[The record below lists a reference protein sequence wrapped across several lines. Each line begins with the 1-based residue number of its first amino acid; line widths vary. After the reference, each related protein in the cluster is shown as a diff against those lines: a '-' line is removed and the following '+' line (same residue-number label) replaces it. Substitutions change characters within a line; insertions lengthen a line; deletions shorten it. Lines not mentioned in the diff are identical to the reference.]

1 MDVAVFPILLEWVET
16 AFRVAHVTTAIA
28 WVGSSFYFIALD
40 LGLRRDGPLPEKVN
54 GEEWQVHGG
63 GFYHVQKYNV
73 APPNLP
79 EHLTWFKWES
89 YSTWLT
95 GFAMLVLVYY
105 LGADL
110 YLVDP
115 NVLDIPIWGGILISL
130 GSIALGWVFYDLLC
144 KSRFGEDNTRLM
156 IFLFLVLV
164 ALAWGYTQ
172 VFSGRAAMLHLGAAT
187 ATIMSANVFMVII
200 PNQKIVTADLRAGR
214 APDPKYGVIAKQRS
228 THNNYLTLPVLFL
241 MLSNHYPLVFASE
254 YNWLIAS
261 LVFLIGVCI
270 RHFFNTRDARKGNPM
285 WTWSAALFLFAVV
298 MALSI
303 WPFVFKGDRG
313 EAAAA
318 TLSASQQRLM
328 AADTFEGVHT
338 IITNRCTVCHAEQP
352 AWQGLYGAPKGVVLE
367 APEDTVVHAKR
378 LYMQSAISAAMPPA
392 NKSNMLPEE
401 RALIKQWYEA
411 NR

>member
-1 MDVAVFPILLEWVET
+1 M
-16 AFRVAHVTTAIA
+16 
-28 WVGSSFYFIALD
+28 
-40 LGLRRDGPLPEKVN
+40 
-54 GEEWQVHGG
+54 
-63 GFYHVQKYNV
+63 
-73 APPNLP
+73 
-79 EHLTWFKWES
+79 
-89 YSTWLT
+89 
-95 GFAMLVLVYY
+95 
-105 LGADL
+105 
-110 YLVDP
+110 
-115 NVLDIPIWGGILISL
+115 
-130 GSIALGWVFYDLLC
+130 
-144 KSRFGEDNTRLM
+144 
-156 IFLFLVLV
+156 
-164 ALAWGYTQ
+164 
-172 VFSGRAAMLHLGAAT
+172 
-187 ATIMSANVFMVII
+187 
-200 PNQKIVTADLRAGR
+200 
-214 APDPKYGVIAKQRS
+214 
-228 THNNYLTLPVLFL
+228 
-241 MLSNHYPLVFASE
+241 
-254 YNWLIAS
+254 
-261 LVFLIGVCI
+261 
-270 RHFFNTRDARKGNPM
+270 
-285 WTWSAALFLFAVV
+285 FAVV